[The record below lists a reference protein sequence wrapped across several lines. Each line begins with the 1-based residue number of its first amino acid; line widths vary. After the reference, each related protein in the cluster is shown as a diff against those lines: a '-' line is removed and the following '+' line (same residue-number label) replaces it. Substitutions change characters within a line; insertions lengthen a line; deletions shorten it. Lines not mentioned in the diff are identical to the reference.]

1 MLWLRELV
9 TQDGILKKEVV
20 RNRQDANTVRM
31 IVNPYRMYRELAGGT
46 APFFI
51 LFFSQKYSLPESAFY
66 ISKSSLFL
74 WFSLLIF
81 QLAIRLFYN

>member
-51 LFFSQKYSLPESAFY
+51 PP
-66 ISKSSLFL
+66 LFL
-74 WFSLLIF
+74 RNNRVNFISADGNISNLLD
-81 QLAIRLFYN
+81 LNVLTA

>member
-31 IVNPYRMYRELAGGT
+31 IVNPYRMYRGACRRHGS
-46 APFFI
+46 
-51 LFFSQKYSLPESAFY
+51 LFY
-66 ISKSSLFL
+66 SSL
-74 WFSLLIF
+74 LLFCNNRVNFISADGNISN
-81 QLAIRLFYN
+81 LLDLNVLTA